1 MGINILLR
9 EEWEF
14 FYILLRE
21 WNENENTVMGMGSK
35 NSFPHISIGKVVWL
49 IAPSM
54 QVKI

>member
-9 EEWEF
+9 EEWEC